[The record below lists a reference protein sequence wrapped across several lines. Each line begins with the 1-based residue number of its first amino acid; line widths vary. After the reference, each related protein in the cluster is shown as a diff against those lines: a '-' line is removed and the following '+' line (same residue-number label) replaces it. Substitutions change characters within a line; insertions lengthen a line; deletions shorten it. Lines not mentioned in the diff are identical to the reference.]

1 MKKSDRKHCSSAKV
15 GNFEIHTAGNSTSSE
30 KLSIKLSYEPAVHN
44 NRSLKFEIRKEIKS
58 RFTEVNLLSLK
69 KLATRF
75 TESSILE
82 FKHNRFL
89 GSKIALD
96 KLIPPCETSILA
108 FR

>member
-1 MKKSDRKHCSSAKV
+1 MKRSDRKHFSCAKV

-44 NRSLKFEIRKEIKS
+44 NRSLKFEIRKEIKL

-69 KLATRF
+69 KLATHL
-75 TESSILE
+75 TEPSILE
-82 FKHNRFL
+82 FKHHRFL
-89 GSKIALD
+89 HSKIPLG

>member
-15 GNFEIHTAGNSTSSE
+15 GNFEIHTVGNSASSE